1 MNKMRLN
8 LIQGG
13 FQHQLGSAKYVNP
26 QYVEWVKDLSAEVSV
41 HIDHGIF
48 NFNLPKIKY
57 GWILEADIVI
67 PQVIAEFTKYYDRI
81 SPHYEAI
88 FTHDKRLLQLGDKMK
103 FIINAVP
110 WVVERKVYPKTK
122 LVSMIASNKGY
133 ERQKWIKKFSSLVD
147 MYGHGSNPINRKE
160 DGLVNYMF
168 SFAMENSVYD
178 YNITEKITDCFATGT
193 IPIYF
198 GTPNIGKYFNTD
210 GVIVLN
216 DNFSLDML
224 TPELYA
230 SKMDAINDNFERT
243 NKLLVPEDY
252 MYLNYFNRHN
262 SQINS

>member
-1 MNKMRLN
+1 
-8 LIQGG
+8 
-13 FQHQLGSAKYVNP
+13 
-26 QYVEWVKDLSAEVSV
+26 
-41 HIDHGIF
+41 
-48 NFNLPKIKY
+48 
-57 GWILEADIVI
+57 
-67 PQVIAEFTKYYDRI
+67 
-81 SPHYEAI
+81 
-88 FTHDKRLLQLGDKMK
+88 
-103 FIINAVP
+103 
-110 WVVERKVYPKTK
+110 
-122 LVSMIASNKGY
+122 
-133 ERQKWIKKFSSLVD
+133 

-160 DGLVNYMF
+160 DGLVDYMF

-198 GTPNIGKYFNTD
+198 GTPDIGKYFNMD
-210 GVIVLN
+210 GIIMLD

-230 SKMDAINDNFERT
+230 SKINAINDNFERA